1 MASPTIEQI
10 RCVHKFIPY
19 YGGKF
24 NLDGN
29 EIYYCSNG
37 CGGVQTQVIPC
48 NGNCRCG
55 GEQ

>member
-1 MASPTIEQI
+1 MSKPTLEQI
-10 RCVHKFIPY
+10 RCVHEFIPY

-29 EIYYCSNG
+29 EIYFCKNCNSE
-37 CGGVQTQVIPC
+37 QTQFVPC
-48 NGNCRCG
+48 NGNCKCG